1 MSTEVLNE
9 TEVDI
14 DGTEFADLAAFV
26 LESMHVSVDAELS
39 ITFIDPEPMEELHLR
54 WLDLPGPTDV
64 MSFPMDQLRRAT
76 PIALPRRYPR

>member
-54 WLDLPGPTDV
+54 WLDLPGPTECDEF
-64 MSFPMDQLRRAT
+64 SYGPAT
-76 PIALPRRYPR
+76 PGPPQ